1 MDFNVLAANLGL
13 ERVEFIELVELFVE
27 TAESDIQKIKTS
39 HAQNDTEQIAEAAH
53 SLKGSAGNLG
63 FAELSDKAK
72 LIEDNSR
79 NETLEGLEELTRKIE
94 EMLEKIRQVVTK

>member
-13 ERVEFIELVELFVE
+13 EREEFIELVELFVE

-39 HAQNDTEQIAEAAH
+39 YEQNDPEQLAEAAH

-63 FAELSDKAK
+63 FADLSEKAK

-79 NETLEGLEELTRKIE
+79 NETLEGIEEITLKIE
-94 EMLEKIRQVVTK
+94 EMLGQVKQAVKK